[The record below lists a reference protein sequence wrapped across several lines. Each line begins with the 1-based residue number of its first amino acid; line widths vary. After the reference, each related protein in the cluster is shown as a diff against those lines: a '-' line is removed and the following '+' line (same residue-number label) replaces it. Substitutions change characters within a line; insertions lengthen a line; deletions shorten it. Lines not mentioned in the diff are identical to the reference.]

1 MALINSIQNN
11 LHISNRQFCGLAY
24 RYHKK
29 TKVTESFCHSSKII
43 GSCLIRVNVI
53 SQIDK
58 INLTATFLSLN
69 DPSQART
76 FFVTQTDIGTDDFC
90 VSQRHGS

>member
-1 MALINSIQNN
+1 MKIDFNTLISTFREFEGFKYTV
-11 LHISNRQFCGLAY
+11 LWAGLGAPQ
-24 RYHKK
+24 K

-58 INLTATFLSLN
+58 INLPATFSSLN

-76 FFVTQTDIGTDDFC
+76 FFVTQN
-90 VSQRHGS
+90 